1 MLEGL
6 DLDLE
11 YIRRQSFLL
20 DLVILASPSA
30 VDGLTGILGERAR
43 GLAVAVIGPVT
54 EQAARDAG
62 LDVRIVAS
70 PATAQGLT
78 TAAQGFFEK
87 RPDRVTRKGNKR
99 NDF

>member
-1 MLEGL
+1 MPGDASDRLRGVLAEP
-6 DLDLE
+6 
-11 YIRRQSFLL
+11 L

-78 TAAQGFFEK
+78 TAAQRFFGE
-87 RPDRVTRKGNKR
+87 RPVRPA
-99 NDF
+99 